1 MGESV
6 VVSDEPLKEAGRRI
20 AEAICA
26 SDATRGGTRF
36 AIAGGSASEALKYAL
51 PAIPDDVWKRV
62 LLTWVDERRVPF
74 ASPDSNRGEA
84 YRKGY
89 LSKDRPP
96 GLELP
101 LWLDD
106 ETPDSAMKRVKR
118 VLADQFKSKI
128 DVTLFGMG
136 EDGHIASLFPGH
148 PARFVVRSPVTTLDD
163 SPKPPAQRI
172 TLTYEILR
180 TSRAQVL
187 VATGEGKRAA
197 LERIISGDTLAP
209 VNALPEITLV
219 TNLKLGGQS

>member
-1 MGESV
+1 MGEAV
-6 VVSDEPLKEAGRRI
+6 VVSEEPLKEAGRRI
-20 AEAICA
+20 AEAILA
-26 SDATRGGTRF
+26 SDVSRGGTRF
-36 AIAGGSASEALKYAL
+36 AIAGGSAAQALQYAL
-51 PAIPDDVWKRV
+51 PALPDDVWKRV
-62 LLTWVDERRVPF
+62 SLTWVDERRVPF

-84 YRKGY
+84 YRKGW

-96 GLELP
+96 GFELP

-106 ETPDSAMKRVKR
+106 DTPEKAIRRVKR
-118 VLADQFKSKI
+118 ALEDNFKSKI
-128 DVTLFGMG
+128 DVTLLGLG

-148 PARFVVRSPVTTLDD
+148 PARFVKGPVTTLDD

-187 VATGEGKRAA
+187 VASGEGKRAA
-197 LERIISGDTLAP
+197 LERIVSGDTLAP